1 MKKFVQV
8 LFSLWLVLLFGLL
21 DGKPPHTSNRLIM
34 DASAGQMFPSTPY
47 YLMPRHHELGGGG
60 IKLIKTG
67 NSTYPNTILQYFP
80 NDNFGLPIHLY
91 ISVISLL
98 LIFEGIPLAI
108 CMEQNPACVIS
119 SVSVPIEGS
128 GNPNS
133 SRWLVFVDNSIQKTC
148 VGTGGPEAHPGL
160 LTYSGT
166 FHIEILEKDPL
177 RYNSYK
183 LVFCFAGSDYKNCS
197 YIGTYDN
204 GEGGRRL
211 ILTETNPFLFSFF
224 HIYNN
229 SDGTI
234 KSVG

>member
-1 MKKFVQV
+1 
-8 LFSLWLVLLFGLL
+8 
-21 DGKPPHTSNRLIM
+21 
-34 DASAGQMFPSTPY
+34 
-47 YLMPRHHELGGGG
+47 
-60 IKLIKTG
+60 
-67 NSTYPNTILQYFP
+67 
-80 NDNFGLPIHLY
+80 
-91 ISVISLL
+91 
-98 LIFEGIPLAI
+98 
-108 CMEQNPACVIS
+108 MEQNPACVIS

>member
-1 MKKFVQV
+1 MFYFVTNYNYSIKYV
-8 LFSLWLVLLFGLL
+8 
-21 DGKPPHTSNRLIM
+21 KP
-34 DASAGQMFPSTPY
+34 FVY
-47 YLMPRHHELGGGG
+47 W
-60 IKLIKTG
+60 
-67 NSTYPNTILQYFP
+67 
-80 NDNFGLPIHLY
+80 
-91 ISVISLL
+91 SLL
-98 LIFEGIPLAI
+98 GIPLAI
-108 CMEQNPACVIS
+108 CIEQNPACVIS

-211 ILTETNPFLFSFF
+211 ILTETNPFLFSFVHALKF
-224 HIYNN
+224 
-229 SDGTI
+229 DGTI
-234 KSVG
+234 KSVGWMIYLKTRLDGLEWM